1 MSSWGLQKH
10 FYACLFVTI
19 KIYEKFHFP
28 IHAYVWKIEWSLYE
42 PSTYFVL
49 VTACI
54 FPLVILKIICFFNEQ
69 MLSTSVYDLIFL
81 ACTQLQNLIEIE
93 IKREQWTVTSL
104 TTLKSLSYYVTTVSS
119 QDDENSSRTQM
130 LDVKRPQGPQTM
142 ARYLAAPTCM
152 DLFSDVIV
160 LSGDSLIIYTESLSA
175 AYNDNPHPWLYK
187 VIQFGSS
194 HLIPQRSSKSVCSLL
209 RGTSERSWAVVT
221 GVCHPLCFWHI
232 SGVYCEPE
240 KLKSAVLK
248 CG

>member
-1 MSSWGLQKH
+1 
-10 FYACLFVTI
+10 
-19 KIYEKFHFP
+19 
-28 IHAYVWKIEWSLYE
+28 
-42 PSTYFVL
+42 
-49 VTACI
+49 
-54 FPLVILKIICFFNEQ
+54 
-69 MLSTSVYDLIFL
+69 MLSTSVYDIIFL

-93 IKREQWTVTSL
+93 IKCEQWTVTSL

-160 LSGDSLIIYTESLSA
+160 LSGDSLITYTESLSV

-194 HLIPQRSSKSVCSLL
+194 HLIPQRSSKSICSLL

-221 GVCHPLCFWHI
+221 GVCYPLCFWHI

-240 KLKSAVLK
+240 TLKSAVLK